1 MRGVRYPLLVALVA
15 GGVGARTARAQESQ
29 RLSLVFEPGLL
40 TASAISVP
48 EGATPLTAFYVR
60 ALVTAGGDSS
70 RIKGLLGASALPFGF
85 RGSGVR
91 NQNTPSVFGGVQLT
105 LLPANK
111 TGGWLSLYVPLL
123 AVYSYRGGR
132 SDNTRLY
139 GTDIA
144 GEATVIL
151 YVGRKLLA
159 DLGAPWSRF
168 AAFINMFQNLTPNAD
183 ATTGERDRFRPDFM
197 YGVSIPLSGTR

>member
-1 MRGVRYPLLVALVA
+1 MQLVRYALFVASLA
-15 GGVGARTARAQESQ
+15 AFGSRIDAQESQ

-40 TASAISVP
+40 TAAAVSAP
-48 EGATPLTAFYVR
+48 EGATALTAFYVR
-60 ALVTAGGDSS
+60 AIVIAGRDSS
-70 RIKGLLGASALPFGF
+70 RIKGVLGASALPFGY

-91 NQNTPSVFGGVQLT
+91 NQNAPSVFGGVQLS
-105 LLPANK
+105 LLPAHK
-111 TGGWLSLYVPLL
+111 TGGWFSLYVPLL

-132 SDNTRLY
+132 TDNTRLY

-144 GEATVIL
+144 GEATIIL
-151 YVGRKLLA
+151 YVGRKLFA

-168 AAFINMFQNLTPNAD
+168 GAFINMYQNLTPNAD

-197 YGVSIPLSGTR
+197 YGVSIPLAGTR

>member
-1 MRGVRYPLLVALVA
+1 VQLVRHAFFVALLATFGTRVD
-15 GGVGARTARAQESQ
+15 AQESQ

-40 TASAISVP
+40 TAAAISAP

-60 ALVTAGGDSS
+60 AIVIAGRDSS
-70 RIKGLLGASALPFGF
+70 RIKGLLGASALPFGY

-91 NQNTPSVFGGVQLT
+91 NQNAPSVFGGVQLS
-105 LLPANK
+105 LLPAHK
-111 TGGWLSLYVPLL
+111 TGGWFSLYVPLL

-132 SDNTRLY
+132 TDNTRLY

-144 GEATVIL
+144 GEATLIV
-151 YVGRKLLA
+151 YVGRKLFA

-168 AAFINMFQNLTPNAD
+168 GAFINMFQNLTPNAD

-197 YGVSIPLSGTR
+197 YGVSIPLVGTR

>member
-1 MRGVRYPLLVALVA
+1 MQLVRYAPFVALLAAFGTSVD
-15 GGVGARTARAQESQ
+15 AQESQ

-40 TASAISVP
+40 TTAAISAP

-60 ALVTAGGDSS
+60 AIVIAGRDSS
-70 RIKGLLGASALPFGF
+70 RIKGLLGASALPFGY

-91 NQNTPSVFGGVQLT
+91 NQNAPSVFGGVQLS
-105 LLPANK
+105 LLPAHK
-111 TGGWLSLYVPLL
+111 TGGWFSLYVPLL

-132 SDNTRLY
+132 TDNTRLY

-144 GEATVIL
+144 GEATLIL
-151 YVGRKLLA
+151 YVGRKLFA

-168 AAFINMFQNLTPNAD
+168 GAFINMHQNLTPNAD

-197 YGVSIPLSGTR
+197 YGVSIPLAGTR

>member
-1 MRGVRYPLLVALVA
+1 MQLVRYTLFAASLAA
-15 GGVGARTARAQESQ
+15 FGSRIDAQESQ

-40 TASAISVP
+40 TAAAISAP

-60 ALVTAGGDSS
+60 AMVITGRDSS
-70 RIKGLLGASALPFGF
+70 RIKGLLGASALPFGY

-91 NQNTPSVFGGVQLT
+91 NQNAPSVFGGVQLS
-105 LLPANK
+105 LLPAHK
-111 TGGWLSLYVPLL
+111 TGGWFSLYVPLL

-132 SDNTRLY
+132 TDNTRLY

-151 YVGRKLLA
+151 YVGRKLFA

-168 AAFINMFQNLTPNAD
+168 GAFINMYQNLTPNAD

-197 YGVSIPLSGTR
+197 YGVSIPLAGTR

>member
-1 MRGVRYPLLVALVA
+1 MWLVRYPLFTALLAVA
-15 GGVGARTARAQESQ
+15 GVRSGAQENQ

-40 TASAISVP
+40 TASAISAP

-60 ALVTAGGDSS
+60 AMVIAGGDSA

-91 NQNTPSVFGGVQLT
+91 NQNAPIVFGGVQLT
-105 LLPANK
+105 LLPAQK
-111 TGGWLSLYVPLL
+111 TGGWFSLYVPLL

-132 SDNTRLY
+132 TDNTRLY

-151 YVGRKLLA
+151 YVGRKLFA

-168 AAFINMFQNLTPNAD
+168 SAFINMFQNLTPNAD
-183 ATTGERDRFRPDFM
+183 ATSGERDRFRPDFM
-197 YGVSIPLSGTR
+197 YGVSIPLVGSR

>member
-1 MRGVRYPLLVALVA
+1 MALLFGFAFEL
-15 GGVGARTARAQESQ
+15 TAQENQ
-29 RLSLVFEPGLL
+29 RLSLILEPGLL
-40 TASAISVP
+40 TASAVSAP

-60 ALVTAGGDSS
+60 ALVITGRDSS
-70 RIKGLLGASALPFGF
+70 RVRGLLGASALPFGF

-91 NQNTPSVFGGVQLT
+91 NQNAPSVFGGIQFSI
-105 LLPANK
+105 LPVHK
-111 TGGWLSLYVPLL
+111 TGGWFSLYVPLL

-132 SDNTRLY
+132 TDNTRLY

-144 GEATVIL
+144 GEATLIL
-151 YVGRKLLA
+151 YVGRKFFA

-168 AAFINMFQNLTPNAD
+168 GAFINMFQNLTPNVD

-197 YGVSIPLSGTR
+197 YGVSIPLYGAR